1 MVDYAAMQS
10 MIQEAI
16 KPRSLP
22 LAVRFLGEDEN
33 FPEKTRRPRAFLKK
47 RVTVCQGI
55 TMARLYGWSVGLKK
69 EDIICVPALLG
80 WGMSGAANRD
90 EEMKQL
96 MQSVGFASCPTV
108 AEAQLAEM
116 HCVPEG
122 AVHGILLTPLAKA
135 LHEPHTVAI
144 YCNPA
149 QAMRVVQ
156 ALTYCGDAD
165 VEGAAPCASVTGSFG
180 GKVECLHTLYA
191 PYALD
196 APRLAIPGMG
206 DRIFS
211 MTQDDELVVAFPG
224 RWLPR
229 VAQGLKEAGKAIG
242 ARYPVTFYQDFE
254 PEFPVPYKDT
264 AARLGLF
271 DDEWAS

>member
-22 LAVRFLGEDEN
+22 LAVRFLAEGEN

-47 RVTVCQGI
+47 RVTICQGI
-55 TMARLYGWSVGLKK
+55 TMARLYDWSVGLKK

-96 MQSVGFASCPTV
+96 MQSVGFASSPAV

-149 QAMRVVQ
+149 QAMRLVQ
-156 ALTYCGDAD
+156 ALTYCGDGG
-165 VEGAAPCASVTGSFG
+165 VEGAVPCASVTGSFG

-191 PYALD
+191 PHALN

-229 VAQGLKEAGKAIG
+229 VAVGLKEAGKAIG
-242 ARYPVTFYQDFE
+242 ARYPVTFYQNFE
-254 PEFPVPYKDT
+254 PEFPAPYKDT
-264 AARLGLF
+264 AARLGLLN
-271 DDEWAS
+271 EEGGL